1 MVRIRK
7 PLPKPGRR
15 RKVCGVRL
23 YALEVLLLSGP
34 VSRVFTRKNP
44 MVARTILVRGDQ
56 TLADLHRAAFEAFGR
71 RKDQPYEF
79 QFGRGPM
86 DPAGPRYVQPGA
98 PRTPFDELNPPAGT
112 VTETTLASLDL
123 EVGRSFVYWFDYDED
138 WWHQITV
145 IDLRDKVPRG
155 KYPRV
160 TTRVGDDLPQQAEPN
175 GTCVEAGDDP
185 DLQASAKAD
194 MACLV
199 GELHLRKGDYGK
211 AVAAF
216 TRAIETSPTVDAY
229 EGRAKAYRALA
240 QQDEREADR
249 FH

>member
-1 MVRIRK
+1 MVRTRK
-7 PLPKPGRR
+7 PIPKPARR
-15 RKVCGVRL
+15 RTARGVRL
-23 YALEVLLLSGP
+23 YALEVALLSGP
-34 VSRVFTRKNP
+34 VSRIFARKNP
-44 MVARTILVRGDQ
+44 VVARTILMRGDQ
-56 TLADLHRAAFEAFGR
+56 TLADLHRAVFDAFGR
-71 RKDQPYEF
+71 RQEQPYEF

-86 DPAGPRYVQPGA
+86 DPAGPRYVRPDA
-98 PRTPFDELNPPAGT
+98 PRSPFDEVNPPAGT
-112 VTETTLASLDL
+112 ATETTLASLGL
-123 EVGRSFVYWFDYDED
+123 ETGRSFVYWFDYNDD

-145 IDLRDKVPRG
+145 ADVRDTVPRG

-160 TTRVGDDLPQQAEPN
+160 TTRVGDDPPQQAEPN
-175 GTCVEAGDDP
+175 GTWVDGGESP

-199 GELHLRKGDYGK
+199 GELHLRKGDYAK

-216 TRAIETSPTVDAY
+216 TRAIEASPTVDAY

-249 FH
+249 LH